1 MEDFV
6 DNTKSEQMTL
16 RSVYKK
22 AAIPV
27 AEAII
32 NYAEK
37 NYSEVVR
44 LMLEARYE
52 MRPLGGSWAQ
62 RDVWVRML
70 IDSAVKDNQIG
81 LSRVLLA
88 ERIAAQPTSG
98 PTWHLYADTL
108 EKAGDVRAVT
118 AARSEANKLLVA

>member
-1 MEDFV
+1 M
-6 DNTKSEQMTL
+6 
-16 RSVYKK
+16 
-22 AAIPV
+22 

-44 LMLEARYE
+44 LMLESRYE

-81 LSRVLLA
+81 ISRVLLA
-88 ERIAAQPTSG
+88 ERIAAQPRSG

-108 EKAGDVRAVT
+108 EKAGDIRAAI
-118 AARSEANKLLVA
+118 AARSEADRLLVA